1 MAFSSNQNMIN
12 GQENVACPNYEDE
25 FKNIKKNAI
34 DEELGVDDKSKQIL
48 SQGSICYLMY
58 YKTY

>member
-1 MAFSSNQNMIN
+1 MAFSSNQNNMMN

-34 DEELGVDDKSKQIL
+34 DEELGVDEKSKQIL
-48 SQGSICYLMY
+48 SQGNIILFYIL
-58 YKTY
+58 